1 MQLFPPE
8 MTEVN
13 SGREAPVVPFRANT
27 TGAPDM
33 TYSLPTLKSGLIG
46 HAELIVAP
54 EHTAPHVGSG
64 VVKVLATPILVNLL
78 EAAAL
83 DAVEKHIAPGHQSV
97 GIRLD
102 VRHFAATPV
111 GLLVKAQAEIVDVDG
126 RMIAFH
132 IWAEDE
138 VELIG
143 DGSHERVII
152 TLDKFDARMQAKL
165 ERRTPSVK
173 R

>member
-1 MQLFPPE
+1 MIA
-8 MTEVN
+8 VN
-13 SGREAPVVPFRANT
+13 AAVEAGVVPFRASIT
-27 TGAPDM
+27 TFRRM
-33 TYSLPTLKSGLIG
+33 TYSLPTLKSGLTG
-46 HAELIVAP
+46 HAELVVGP

-83 DAVEKHIAPGHQSV
+83 DAAEKHIAPGHQTV

-102 VRHFAATPV
+102 IRHFAATPV
-111 GLLVKAQAEIVDVDG
+111 GMRVKAQAEIVNVDG
-126 RMIAFH
+126 RSISFRV
-132 IWAEDE
+132 WAEDE

-143 DGSHERVII
+143 DGTHERVII
-152 TLDKFDARMQAKL
+152 TLEKFDVRMQAKL
-165 ERRTPSVK
+165 DRRVPSVK

>member
-1 MQLFPPE
+1 

-13 SGREAPVVPFRANT
+13 DDRTASLYDRAPAHSPRQM
-27 TGAPDM
+27 D
-33 TYSLPTLKSGLIG
+33 SLPTLRNGLNG
-46 HAELIVAP
+46 HAELIVAD

-64 VVKVLATPILVNLL
+64 VVKVLATPVLVNLL

-83 DAVEKHIAPGHQSV
+83 AAAEKHVAAGHQTV

-111 GLLVKAQAEIVDVDG
+111 GMRVRAKAEVINVDG

-132 IWAEDE
+132 VWAEDE
-138 VELIG
+138 VELIA
-143 DGSHERVII
+143 DGTHERVII
-152 TLDKFDARMQAKL
+152 TLEKFDARMRAKS
-165 ERRTPSVK
+165 ERGTPSVK

>member
-1 MQLFPPE
+1 
-8 MTEVN
+8 MTAVN
-13 SGREAPVVPFRANT
+13 AAGEAGVVPFPAT
-27 TGAPDM
+27 TTTSRRM
-33 TYSLPTLKSGLIG
+33 TYSLPTLKSGING
-46 HAELIVAP
+46 HAELVVGP

-83 DAVEKHIAPGHQSV
+83 DAAEKHIAPGHQTV

-102 VRHFAATPV
+102 IRHFAATPV
-111 GLLVKAQAEIVDVDG
+111 GMRVKAQAEIIGVDG
-126 RMIAFH
+126 RMLTFRV
-132 IWAEDE
+132 WAEDE

-143 DGSHERVII
+143 DGNHERVII

-165 ERRTPSVK
+165 DRRVPSVK